1 MTAKS
6 KAGDSLGPGTGIG
19 NAEGGPGTSAK
30 ATEPAQAA
38 TGQRSSKE
46 RGSHTRGKKNPGK
59 RPHQGGSSA

>member
-19 NAEGGPGTSAK
+19 NAAGASGEAAK
-30 ATEPAQAA
+30 REPSQEA

-46 RGSHTRGKKNPGK
+46 RGSHTRSKKNPGK
-59 RPHQGGSSA
+59 RPRQGGSSA

>member
-1 MTAKS
+1 MAAKS
-6 KAGDSLGPGTGIG
+6 KSSDSLGPGTGIG
-19 NAEGGPGTSAK
+19 NAEGASGASEK
-30 ATEPAQAA
+30 AQPAQAA